1 MRAAELRVFW
11 SLQAYATY
19 LSVSVIGR
27 RENERKKRGKRRG
40 GEEED
45 KRERLTTPAGLEE
58 KSVLLIFAY
67 SFTRYTGLTH
77 SRSPTQD
84 SAALICI
91 HFHLI
96 SP

>member
-19 LSVSVIGR
+19 LCVCVIRR
-27 RENERKKRGKRRG
+27 RENERKKWGKRWG

-45 KRERLTTPAGLEE
+45 KRERLTAPAGLEE
-58 KSVLLIFAY
+58 KSVFLICAY

-77 SRSPTQD
+77 SRPPTHD
-84 SAALICI
+84 STALICI

-96 SP
+96 PP